1 MTCSSRQWR
10 IFGRSETKPSSFLR
24 QAWSGIGFT
33 ITWQFISSYTISTVH
48 LYWEINVPLSD
59 FIAVHSMMN
68 LIFIFTEHRLI
79 YWCLS
84 QQDPTLTSFLKD
96 YTILHQFSNGFEQNT
111 ILFHFS
117 GFVFLRLIC
126 PAILNPRMFNII
138 SGDYVLQIKSVL
150 YAAET
155 WNHCSIQCRKIG
167 SSFEYHVSSQVIHVI
182 WLT

>member
-1 MTCSSRQWR
+1 M
-10 IFGRSETKPSSFLR
+10 
-24 QAWSGIGFT
+24 
-33 ITWQFISSYTISTVH
+33 
-48 LYWEINVPLSD
+48 PLSD

-68 LIFIFTEHRLI
+68 LIYIFTEHRLI

-84 QQDPTLTSFLKD
+84 QQDPTLTLFLKD

-138 SGDYVLQIKSVL
+138 SGDYVLQIKSIL
-150 YAAET
+150 HAAET
-155 WNHCSIQCRKIG
+155 GNQCSI
-167 SSFEYHVSSQVIHVI
+167 
-182 WLT
+182 